1 MGKSRRARQLMA
13 DKDAQLAALQARVGE
28 LSNTVATGN
37 PTERRIFALAQAQ
50 VSREQEVR
58 VCAAWLVGWFLV
70 RAALTLNY
78 APLLQFAVK
87 DGRIQELGDRVT
99 SLQAQVNAERYD

>member
-13 DKDAQLAALQARVGE
+13 DKDAQLAALQARVEE

-58 VCAAWLVGWFLV
+58 VCAAWLVGC
-70 RAALTLNY
+70 TCS
-78 APLLQFAVK
+78 P
-87 DGRIQELGDRVT
+87 
-99 SLQAQVNAERYD
+99 NAELRPTPPVCCQGWPHPRAR